1 MKLEEGT
8 IAELKAKFGD
18 IYKVEC
24 DLGMVVHRHPSQ
36 AEIDAYLLGTV
47 RGTTQESA
55 NNLVFSCRVWP
66 EAGVVAKMFD
76 EAPAVVTKFA
86 EEISEVAGADTDDIL
101 GLQPRDLDS
110 ASDEERTGIEARA
123 GKTFDAIRNEHPRG
137 CLRLVTLPFVGPS
150 IFRRPTRSTYAAF
163 LDASKTDEV
172 MNAARTMCAECAIT
186 DEKALPEVF
195 SKKPAVSF
203 FLAFALG
210 ALAGAHLEVRSGK
223 L

>member
-8 IAELKAKFGD
+8 IAELKAKHGD
-18 IYKVEC
+18 LYKIEC
-24 DLGMVVHRHPSQ
+24 ELGAVVHRHPSQ

-66 EAGVVAKMFD
+66 EVGEVAKMFD
-76 EAPAVVTKFA
+76 EAPAIVGKFA
-86 EEISEVAGADTDDIL
+86 EQVSEVAGASTEDIL

-110 ASDEERTGIEARA
+110 VPDADRATIEARA
-123 GKTFDAIRNEHPRG
+123 GKTLETIRNEHPRG
-137 CLRLVTLPFVGPS
+137 CLRVVTLPLVGPS
-150 IFRRPTRSTYAAF
+150 VFRRPTRSSYAAF

-172 MNAARTMCAECAIT
+172 MDAARTMCAECAIT

-195 SKKPAVSF
+195 AKRPAASF
-203 FLAFALG
+203 FLAFSLG